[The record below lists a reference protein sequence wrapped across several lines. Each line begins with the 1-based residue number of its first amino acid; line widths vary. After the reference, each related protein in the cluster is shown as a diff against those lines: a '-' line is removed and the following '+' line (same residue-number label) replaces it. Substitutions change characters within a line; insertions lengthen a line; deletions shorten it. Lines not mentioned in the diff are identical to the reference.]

1 MLQKFINLFRLEQ
14 TIRFNALSFLEL
26 VTFSIICVVFTAAIY
41 SGSHVLF
48 LMCLD
53 YTESLFLSL
62 CLLWSLTIGLIV
74 ILPSAYAL
82 LNWSYFSFMIS
93 LSYITC
99 VIAEDFSYI
108 EETARLFVYHIS
120 NCLIQIKYLESPGLW
135 YLLCLL
141 LCVGSFL
148 SLLNF
153 CIAKNKYLKHIQI
166 SFYIISVIL
175 LMWASELQI
184 TITFM

>member
-1 MLQKFINLFRLEQ
+1 MIQKFFNLFFLGQ
-14 TIRFNALSFLEL
+14 TTRFNELSLLEVLMFALL
-26 VTFSIICVVFTAAIY
+26 CVFFTVAIHN
-41 SGSHVLF
+41 GSHVLF

-74 ILPSAYAL
+74 IIPSAYAL

-93 LSYITC
+93 LSYITG

-108 EETARLFVYHIS
+108 EETARLFVYQIP
-120 NCLIQIKYLESPGLW
+120 NGFIQLKYMESPGLW

-153 CIAKNKYLKHIQI
+153 CVAKNKYFKHIQL